1 MNKMYMKT
9 VFSILAL
16 FTYGSTKALGSESIP
31 NEFILTNDITH
42 PVVDD
47 PNEIYEQNKHLLCTN
62 TEEIYHASEVMD
74 DALEKLYYYA
84 ENEYV
89 YNLYKEYNRDTRLH
103 FNNNIANEG
112 IGKFDIKIRYP
123 DAYDEIVN
131 ILWDPNGA
139 TKYNPDFVSGKVI
152 HVYNP
157 NLLMIQ
163 QRYKNGFTDTHKYFY
178 ALTAKYKI
186 SETRTIITMSTVNVN
201 DRNRKD
207 GNEYVNT
214 IVKSADLFKANVDSE
229 EDIRN
234 GELKKMFVQL
244 SGYLITKKKDYV
256 EIINI
261 DSIND
266 NDSDST
272 PESHKLS
279 NKFKRMERLMELN
292 DYISNKYI

>member
-16 FTYGSTKALGSESIP
+16 FTYMSNKALGSESIP
-31 NEFILTNDITH
+31 NEFILANDITH
-42 PVVDD
+42 PVVYD

-62 TEEIYHASEVMD
+62 AEEIYHAAEIMD

-84 ENEYV
+84 ENEYI
-89 YNLYKEYNRDTRLH
+89 YNLYKEYNRDAHLH
-103 FNNNIANEG
+103 FNNYIAHEG
-112 IGKFDIKIRYP
+112 IGKFDIRIRHP

-139 TKYNPDFVSGKVI
+139 KKYNPDFVGGKVI

-163 QRYKNGFTDTHKYFY
+163 QRYKNGFMNPHKYIY
-178 ALTAKYKI
+178 ALSAKYQL
-186 SETRTIITMSTVNVN
+186 SETRTIIVMSTVNVN

-207 GNEYVNT
+207 ETKYVNT

-256 EIINI
+256 EIIKV

-266 NDSDST
+266 NDSDSA

-279 NKFKRMERLMELN
+279 NKLKRMESLLELN